1 MIALR
6 EGRMADAAALM
17 HTVLTEFPD
26 PAFGNRII
34 LALYGDEVPNI
45 LGPTFSAFGNLIL
58 GQYDAAIRDSKA
70 ALAINDQLADLY
82 FMQGFAYCNLE
93 EYAAAEAAYT
103 RGLET
108 DPDFIVLYL
117 LRAEVRT
124 KQNNLVGAFE
134 DVGTAQASELGDAL
148 AGLIA
153 ASQSG
158 ALSCENF
165 FSYGQ

>member
-1 MIALR
+1 
-6 EGRMADAAALM
+6 MADAAALM
-17 HTVLTEFPD
+17 KTVLVDFPD
-26 PAFGNRII
+26 PAFANRIT
-34 LALYGDEVPNI
+34 LAMYGDKVPNI
-45 LGPTFSAFGNLIL
+45 FGPTISAFGNLIL
-58 GQYDAAIRDSKA
+58 GQYDAVIRDTEA
-70 ALAINDQLADLY
+70 ALVINDQLADLY
-82 FMQGFAYCNLE
+82 FMQGFAYCNLK

-117 LRAEVRT
+117 LRAEVRA
-124 KQNNLVGAFE
+124 KQNNLGGAFQ
-134 DVGTAQASELGDAL
+134 DVGTAQASELGEAL